1 MAVLFDVKT
10 FIRSNEF
17 DSIFKELI
25 TLKNPSISKIQRK
38 WGLSFQKAKRLYE
51 EVQLYSGDVYLQD
64 ALFELKHEY
73 EPLTITRIM
82 GRLNISYLLA
92 EKLFQMYM
100 EDY

>member
-1 MAVLFDVKT
+1 MAVLFGVKE
-10 FIRSNEF
+10 FRRSNEF
-17 DSIFKELI
+17 DAIFKELI
-25 TLKNPSISKIQRK
+25 TLKHPSISNIQRK

-51 EVQLYSGDVYLQD
+51 EVQLYYDDAYLQD

-73 EPLTITRIM
+73 EPLTIIRIM

-100 EDY
+100 EDR

>member
-17 DSIFKELI
+17 DAVFKELI

-51 EVQLYSGDVYLQD
+51 EVQLYYDDAYLQD

-100 EDY
+100 EDC